1 VGLKALLAAGAVAG
15 FAVTRVRAY
24 AEEQGKTVGE
34 VLADLPDRLAQDMET
49 IPDDIRMAV
58 HEGRLAAGR
67 AAAEFEEHLKRL

>member
-34 VLADLPDRLAQDMET
+34 VLGDLPARLADDLET

-58 HEGRLAAGR
+58 REGRLAAER
-67 AAAEFEEHLKRL
+67 AAAAFEEQLRNF